1 VRWAR
6 DFDGVFVKIGVDVP
20 IGMAA
25 GAHASSLGRSVSAP
39 RQAQI
44 LSVTRT

>member
-1 VRWAR
+1 M
-6 DFDGVFVKIGVDVP
+6 FVNVGVDVP

-25 GAHASSLGRSVSAP
+25 GAHASSLGRSVSAL